1 MIRFN
6 HYGETTLI
14 NTKVITYIYTED
26 NYSYVTNPY
35 KVIIKF
41 VGGGDLVAS
50 FPTEEERKQFL
61 NELITDMDNG

>member
-6 HYGETTLI
+6 DNGETTLI
-14 NTKVITYIYTED
+14 NTKVITYVYTED
-26 NYSYVTNPY
+26 NSYVTNPY

-50 FPTEEERKQFL
+50 FPTEEEREQFL
-61 NELITDMDNG
+61 NELMSDMDME

>member
-6 HYGETTLI
+6 DNGETTLI
-14 NTKVITYIYTED
+14 NTRMITYVYTED
-26 NYSYVTNPY
+26 NSYVINPY

-50 FPTEEERKQFL
+50 FPTEEEREQFL
-61 NELITDMDNG
+61 NELMSDIDKE

>member
-14 NTKVITYIYTED
+14 NTKVITYVYTED
-26 NYSYVTNPY
+26 SSYVTNPY

-41 VGGGDLVAS
+41 VGDDNLVAS
-50 FPTEEERKQFL
+50 FPTEEEREQFL
-61 NELITDMDNG
+61 NELITDVDKG